1 MKRHTFHIILLL
13 LTLCLIAGCRENRQ
27 VAMLLSHADS
37 LMDLNPDSALRILED
52 AREEVASCPR
62 AQRMR
67 HELLVAKAQ
76 NKAYVDFTT
85 DSVMLEV
92 CDYYDHHGSPNERM
106 LAHYLLGCTYRDM
119 GEAPRTLECYKDAVA
134 CADTLSP
141 DCDYRT
147 MMSICGQMAS
157 LYDKQAMPLEEIEM
171 NKLTSKYALLCG
183 DTLSYIKSIEL
194 QVNAYNLLGDTADI
208 FHTTQKAYQLFMDH
222 NHPNYAAQ
230 TLPTAIAK
238 HLRYENYSEAKK
250 LMDIFEAQSG
260 LFTESGEIDPKR
272 SHYYNSKGI
281 YYIGIHQLD
290 SAEHYF
296 KKLLA
301 HGYGYDA
308 TKGLIKV
315 YDEWG
320 RNDSV
325 SKYIKEFEDYQNSY
339 ISSIS
344 QESVRQT
351 EAMYD
356 YARNQRIAN
365 EERLENERT
374 QHVLQMSIVAFIALL
389 SMGVLYFRNQR
400 SKRQREI
407 ARISNEYQVLSTSYE
422 KTIKD
427 LSLSRENFSR
437 YESQKIEEIEQM
449 QQSLRTLRK
458 SLELLTSKD
467 KKKEI
472 LSQSIIQDFQALTV
486 PSPKIVRPTEQQWE
500 ELINTTEHHHPS
512 FYSIISKS
520 DLTLAESKIAI
531 LTYLDFT
538 SGDIALLMNLPKQRI
553 SNAKRNANKKMF
565 GQEDAA
571 SFKENIDKSLHFNSQ
586 IQNS

>member
-1 MKRHTFHIILLL
+1 MNRHFFSILTLLL
-13 LTLCLIAGCRENRQ
+13 LALLTSCRESREVNT
-27 VAMLLSHADS
+27 LLSQADS
-37 LMDLNPDSALRILED
+37 LMNTRPDSALQILEE

-62 AQRMR
+62 SQRMR

-85 DSVMLEV
+85 DSIMLTV
-92 CDYYDHHGSPNERM
+92 TDYYDHHGTPNERM
-106 LAHYLLGCTYRDM
+106 LAHYLLGCTYRDL

-147 MMSICGQMAS
+147 MMSIYGQIGM
-157 LYDKQAMPLEEIEM
+157 LYENQAMPTEEIEA
-171 NKLTSKYALLCG
+171 NRAAGKYALLFG
-183 DTLSYIKSIEL
+183 DTLSYIKSIDRL
-194 QVNAYNLLGDTADI
+194 SPAYSMLADTSKV
-208 FHTTQKAYQLFMDH
+208 FETTKTAYDLFLKYGNDTE
-222 NHPNYAAQ
+222 AARC
-230 TLPTAIAK
+230 LPTAIATYILYDQYDK
-238 HLRYENYSEAKK
+238 AKE
-250 LMDIFEAQSG
+250 LMDEFESKSG
-260 LFTESGEIDPKR
+260 YFDTDGSIAPQR
-272 SHYYNSKGI
+272 SHYYNSKGL
-281 YYIGIHQLD
+281 YYLGTSQLD
-290 SAEHYF
+290 SAEYYF

-301 HGYGYDA
+301 HGFGYDA

-315 YDEWG
+315 YDKLG
-320 RNDSV
+320 KNDSV

-339 ISSIS
+339 MASIT

-356 YARNQRIAN
+356 YARHQQIAHAAN
-365 EERLENERT
+365 LEKERT
-374 QHVLQMSIVAFIALL
+374 RHMLQMSIVAFIALL
-389 SMGVLYFRNQR
+389 SIGVLYFRDQR

>member
-1 MKRHTFHIILLL
+1 MKRHTFHITLLL
-13 LTLCLIAGCRENRQ
+13 LTLCLIAGCQKNRQ

-76 NKAYVDFTT
+76 NRAYVDFTT
-85 DSVMLEV
+85 DSVMQEV
-92 CDYYDHHGSPNERM
+92 CDYYDHHGAPNDRM
-106 LAHYLLGCTYRDM
+106 MAHYLLGCCYRDM
-119 GEAPRTLECYKDAVA
+119 GEAPRTLECYKEAMA

-147 MMSICGQMAS
+147 MMSIYGQIGM
-157 LYDKQAMPLEEIEM
+157 LYENQAMPTEEIEA
-171 NKLTSKYALLCG
+171 NRAFGKYALLSG
-183 DTLSYIKSIEL
+183 DTLNYIRGIEL
-194 QVNAYNLLGDTADI
+194 QVKAYNLLGDTAQI
-208 FHTTQKAYQLFMDH
+208 FHITQKAFRLFMDQGLPDH
-222 NHPNYAAQ
+222 AAQ

-250 LMDIFEAQSG
+250 LMDIFETQSG
-260 LFTESGEIDPKR
+260 LFTESGEIIHQR
-272 SHYYNSKGI
+272 SHYYNSKGL
-281 YYIGIHQLD
+281 YYLGTSQLD
-290 SAEHYF
+290 SAEYYF
-296 KKLLA
+296 KKLLV
-301 HGYGYDA
+301 HGFGYDA

-315 YDEWG
+315 YDKLG
-320 RNDSV
+320 KNDSV

-339 ISSIS
+339 MASIS

-356 YARNQRIAN
+356 YARHQQIAHAAN
-365 EERLENERT
+365 LDKERT
-374 QHVLQMSIVAFIALL
+374 RHMLQMSIVAFIALL